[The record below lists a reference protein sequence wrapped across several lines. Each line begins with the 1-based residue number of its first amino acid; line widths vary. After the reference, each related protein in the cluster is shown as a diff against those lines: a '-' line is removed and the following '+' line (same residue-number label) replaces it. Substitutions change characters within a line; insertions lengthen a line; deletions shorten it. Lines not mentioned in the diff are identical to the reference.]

1 MTKVK
6 IVQQGTDLSAI
17 GGLSSEFKSLSESSL
32 NDKYDMIPMILP
44 KVHRMVNLSDIR
56 YYYSFLKKVKPD
68 IVQIRGAQID
78 GLNAQI
84 AARMVPGIKVLV
96 CVHGMFSE
104 LVYLSPIKKLI
115 HTYVVEPIIFRL
127 CDGISCVYQKG
138 NERKQLVKYQK
149 KLLPFVYN
157 RMPQRIVAT
166 PEQSSTI
173 REQYSIPSDAV
184 VGVFCGRFGRE
195 KGLTYLLEAFESMRD
210 NWPEAFH
217 ALMIGD
223 GEYLAEFKQ
232 AIESQGLSKAVHC
245 AGAQND
251 VKPLL
256 AASDFF
262 IMPSLHENH
271 SIALLEAMAAGLPCV
286 ATDVGGNS
294 EIVRNGIEG
303 ILCKPYDA
311 KTLEENI
318 RQMVLHQEERE
329 KFRKNILENKFEQFS
344 STAVDKQMDL
354 VYQLL
359 LKNEL

>member
-17 GGLSSEFKSLSESSL
+17 GGLSSEFKRLSESSL
-32 NDKYDMIPMILP
+32 NDKYDMIPMVLP

-104 LVYLSPIKKLI
+104 LVYLSPIKKMI
-115 HTYVVEPIIFRL
+115 HTYIVEPIIFRL

-138 NERKQLVKYQK
+138 NERKQLRKYRG
-149 KLLPFVYN
+149 KLLPYVYN
-157 RMPQRIVAT
+157 RMPDRIETT
-166 PEQSSTI
+166 PEQRMKT
-173 REQYSIPSDAV
+173 RHECNIPENAI

-195 KGLTYLLEAFESMRD
+195 KGLTYLLDALKNMKDR
-210 NWPEAFH
+210 WPQNFH
-217 ALMIGD
+217 MLMIGD
-223 GEYLAEFKQ
+223 GEYLSEFKQ
-232 AIESQGLSKAVHC
+232 AIKSQGMSSTVHC
-245 AGAQND
+245 VGARED

-256 AASDFF
+256 SASDFF

-271 SIALLEAMAAGLPCV
+271 SIALLEAMAAGLPCI

-303 ILCKPYDA
+303 ILCKPFDS
-311 KTLEENI
+311 KELEENI
-318 RQMVLHQEERE
+318 IQMVLNHGVREE
-329 KFRKNILENKFEQFS
+329 FSNNILKNKFEQFS
-344 STAVDKQMDL
+344 PTAVDKQLDL

-359 LKNEL
+359 LRK